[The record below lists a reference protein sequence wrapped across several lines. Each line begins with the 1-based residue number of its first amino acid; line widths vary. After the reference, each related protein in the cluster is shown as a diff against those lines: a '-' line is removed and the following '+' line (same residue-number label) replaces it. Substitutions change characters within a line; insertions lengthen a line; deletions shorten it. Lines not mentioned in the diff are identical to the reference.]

1 MKLLGINASHRGER
15 GITARLLAR
24 LGEGALQAG
33 AEFETLA
40 LARLK
45 INRCLSC
52 HQCQEDKHHLQCV
65 YHDKDDA
72 RIVFDHMAG
81 ADLLIFAT
89 PIYMMTMSGLMKNLL
104 DRTYC
109 TMDVS
114 DARMM
119 GGLIHHHVNPAISQK
134 PFVTLLVC
142 SNLETL
148 SWRNAAEYFR
158 IYARFMEARQ
168 AGLLVRNASDLFVA
182 QGAEAMQRRF
192 PKIPQ
197 VWAAFEQAGRELAER
212 GAVSPQT
219 ARRAS
224 QEVIPVPFSGLLKR
238 LPWVRR
244 RVVQALN
251 DPSFWERES

>member
-1 MKLLGINASHRGER
+1 MKLLALNASHRGEK

-24 LGEGALQAG
+24 LGEGAQQAG
-33 AEFETLA
+33 AGFETLT

-52 HQCQEDKHHLQCV
+52 RHCQEDKNHLQCV
-65 YHDKDDA
+65 YNDKDDA
-72 RIVFDHMAG
+72 RFVFDRMAE

-89 PIYMMTMSGLMKNLL
+89 PIYLMTMSGLLKNLL
-104 DRTYC
+104 DRTYA
-109 TMDVS
+109 TMDIS
-114 DARMM
+114 DVRLM
-119 GGLIHHHVNPAISQK
+119 GGLIHHHVNPAISRK

-142 SNLETL
+142 SNLENL

-168 AGLLVRNASDLFVA
+168 VGLLVRNASDLFAA
-182 QGAEAMQRRF
+182 QHAEAMQRRF

-212 GAVSPQT
+212 GAVSWQT

-224 QEVIPVPFSGLLKR
+224 QEVIPVPFFGLLKH

-244 RVVQALN
+244 RVVQVLN
-251 DPSFWERES
+251 DPSFWE

>member
-1 MKLLGINASHRGER
+1 MKLLALNASHRGEK
-15 GITARLLAR
+15 GITALLLSR

-33 AEFETLA
+33 AEFKTLT

-52 HQCQEDKHHLQCV
+52 HQCQEGKNPLQCV
-65 YHDKDDA
+65 YNDKDDA
-72 RIVFDHMAG
+72 RFVFDRMAE

-89 PIYMMTMSGLMKNLL
+89 PIYLMTMSGLLKNLL
-104 DRTYC
+104 DRTYA

-114 DARMM
+114 DVRMM
-119 GGLIHHHVNPAISQK
+119 GGLIHHHVNPAISCK

-148 SWRNAAEYFR
+148 SWRNAAGYFH

-168 AGLLVRNASDLFVA
+168 VGLLVRNASDLFAA
-182 QGAEAMQRRF
+182 QNAETMQRRF

-197 VWAAFEQAGRELAER
+197 VLAAFVQAGRELAER
-212 GAVSPQT
+212 GAVSRRT
-219 ARRAS
+219 AWRAS
-224 QEVIPVPFSGLLKR
+224 QEVIPVPFFALLKS
-238 LPWVRR
+238 LPFVRR
-244 RVVQALN
+244 RVVQVLN
-251 DPSFWERES
+251 APSFWE